1 MSRATEVCVGSDANP
16 CCGSLLQDCVES
28 QIIWGYI
35 LAKAVLA

>member
-16 CCGSLLQDCVES
+16 CGSLLQDCVES